1 MSMATDTSAAFV
13 VDSPGRHI
21 SSPAYADKQR
31 RQKIWAASSSSL
43 EGLHENLKHHHDG
56 AGLRTRP
63 PKAKETDPRRLE
75 TRQKQIS
82 FGKNTIGYSEY
93 RKAVPK

>member
-1 MSMATDTSAAFV
+1 MGCIKYLSRGPVWD
-13 VDSPGRHI
+13 
-21 SSPAYADKQR
+21 
-31 RQKIWAASSSSL
+31 L
-43 EGLHENLKHHHDG
+43 EIQHHG

-93 RKAVPK
+93 REAVPK